1 MILTTVCAVRHW
13 LGGMIIA
20 LILLPSWVHAQGS
33 PPQLTLIS
41 PMLVL
46 EQASNTGSVWLQL
59 RNDSSTSVPVSLS
72 SGDFISTITK
82 RGLGA
87 KVTFSESTQTTGT
100 PAYTGADIPAKGTRL
115 VKMDVTNLW
124 EAGESKADL
133 YNNGAKI
140 GEVIAQ
146 K

>member
-1 MILTTVCAVRHW
+1 MRTATTHAGIAGEIAAFCYAGGHMILTTVCAVRYW

-20 LILLPSWVHAQGS
+20 LILLPSWVHAQDS

-59 RNDSSTSVPVSLS
+59 RNDSSAPVPISLS
-72 SGDFISTITK
+72 SGDFISTFTK

-87 KVTFSESTQTTGT
+87 KVTFSDSTQ
-100 PAYTGADIPAKGTRL
+100 
-115 VKMDVTNLW
+115 
-124 EAGESKADL
+124 
-133 YNNGAKI
+133 
-140 GEVIAQ
+140 
-146 K
+146 